1 MQKAARR
8 RPLRLQRGSNYFEA
22 ALAADIAAVAADEAA
37 SAADEAAIDDVAAA
51 EALSAVGAGVTTAGG
66 VVVVVVVVSSFLV
79 QAAKETAA
87 ASVTINSAVLIFL
100 LDWGF
105 VKLAGRSWESSLG
118 EDPIVKDKEGA
129 GAPVPSLRL

>member
-1 MQKAARR
+1 LK
-8 RPLRLQRGSNYFEA
+8 RGSNYFEA

-66 VVVVVVVVSSFLV
+66 VSSFLV